1 MEINMAKPKWL
12 MKPIEMYETEFG
24 FSHEGPG
31 VIYDY
36 EKSSGLSDTKISFFV
51 LTKNPKTGKHFIM
64 FDSKYMN
71 MQSIRRNVEVYNDF
85 FPIFKKTVIRSLFEH
100 NFKWNTSNIKMAS
113 DIISKIDG

>member
-1 MEINMAKPKWL
+1 
-12 MKPIEMYETEFG
+12 MKPVEMYKTEFG

-36 EKSSGLSDTKISFFV
+36 KKSSGLSDTEIFFFV
-51 LTKNPKTGKHFIM
+51 LARSRKTGERFIT

-71 MQSIRRNVEVYNDF
+71 MQSIRRNVEVYDDF

-100 NFKWNTSNIKMAS
+100 SFKWNTSGIKMAS
-113 DIISKIDG
+113 DIISKIDK